1 MSTEIEQYKLMF
13 DKNIERVQSLIKIY
27 ESLKNA
33 EAKEQ
38 RDSKFTDILRAAV
51 VLLHSSFEEYFR
63 NILIIIVPKTC
74 DKDDLKKMS
83 FHDSQGNFREK
94 IGVSDLI
101 EFRDKKVE
109 ELITNSIKGELRLSS
124 FGNYNNIATW
134 AKKAKIDL
142 EEFKGQEQ
150 LNKLITRRHK
160 IVHEADRANSS
171 EGYTLA
177 KIDKSTVEKWTEI
190 VCDLVEIISK
200 GIPEDM

>member
-1 MSTEIEQYKLMF
+1 MATEIEQYKLMF

-27 ESLKNA
+27 ESLKNT

-51 VLLHSSFEEYFR
+51 VLLHSSFEEYYR

-74 DKDDLKKMS
+74 GKEDMKSMSLPSKQGKHKANFDL
-83 FHDSQGNFREK
+83 
-94 IGVSDLI
+94 SDLI
-101 EFRDKKVE
+101 EFRGKTVE
-109 ELITNSIKGELRLSS
+109 EVITDSIEAEIRLRS
-124 FGNYNNIATW
+124 FGNYNSIATW
-134 AKKAKIDL
+134 AIKAKIDL
-142 EEFKGQEQ
+142 EGFKGQDK
-150 LNKLITRRHK
+150 LNKLIQRRHK

-171 EGYTLA
+171 EGYTLT

-190 VCDLVEIISK
+190 VCDLVEIINK